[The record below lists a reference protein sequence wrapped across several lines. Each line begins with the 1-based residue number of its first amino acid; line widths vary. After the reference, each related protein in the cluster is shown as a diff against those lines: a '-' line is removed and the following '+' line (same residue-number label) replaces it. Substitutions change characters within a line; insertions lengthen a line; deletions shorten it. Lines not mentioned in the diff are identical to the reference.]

1 MLSLHW
7 QGQKVSCISE
17 RLILEDGIKLSKE
30 RIRQFLKRFAERKTI
45 ARKQGS
51 GCPLKLSP
59 QVWQLIEEAMCND
72 DETTA
77 T

>member
-1 MLSLHW
+1 M
-7 QGQKVSCISE
+7 SCISE

-30 RIRQFLKRFAERKTI
+30 GICQFLKRFAERKTI
-45 ARKQGS
+45 AQKRGS